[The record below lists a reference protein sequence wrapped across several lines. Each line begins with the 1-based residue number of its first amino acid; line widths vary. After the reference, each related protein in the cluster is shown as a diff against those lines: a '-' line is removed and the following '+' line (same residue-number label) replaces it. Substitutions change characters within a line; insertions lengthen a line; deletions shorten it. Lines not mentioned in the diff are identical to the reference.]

1 MPTNQPL
8 SYISHR
14 TFAYNAR
21 HEAWISDKDSFS
33 SCTRNNRMIENIE
46 REREIRETRGYEHL
60 PWRKKKK
67 EEKKE
72 NFQNSISNQA
82 ESYLHPP
89 SLLPCSVSRRLRRLT
104 TTNRF
109 SILTVPRYQ
118 INREILLVI

>member
-1 MPTNQPL
+1 
-8 SYISHR
+8 
-14 TFAYNAR
+14 
-21 HEAWISDKDSFS
+21 
-33 SCTRNNRMIENIE
+33 MIENIE
-46 REREIRETRGYEHL
+46 RERSVKHEDTNIYL
-60 PWRKKKK
+60 SRKKKK

-104 TTNRF
+104 TTDRF